1 MRRPLPHQGGFHP
14 SRISESDSL
23 ENSKS
28 SYEFHCQLEGFS
40 VFCRREWKSIA
51 FFGGAFCLAILL
63 GIAFIDPAFF
73 YPRLSSDPLN
83 YYLKAKALVET
94 GSTTAASAINLPPFP
109 YAAMP
114 GVLRAPFIML
124 FDDFDDQLRAMQV
137 FNTFMLAGV
146 ALMSAYI
153 FSWVHSRD
161 RHRYVIAFAFAF
173 TILSPIWLANVF
185 LPLADAPYAAFSL
198 AALLILIR
206 IICAEH
212 PFSDKGAL
220 AAAAILFAVAFP
232 LRFTAPVLLAFAAVL
247 VHGRLGMH
255 AVSRRG
261 WIAAGGAAALLLI
274 VLVAFNV
281 QAIFGRYFFEPL
293 WFARKVDKLGMITNL
308 FGVALPSQVIPN
320 FQLGFVHPPIESHY
334 TTKFTES
341 PADVAWMTVGL
352 IISVFIVWGLWKS
365 RNQFLP
371 EIAYVLVPL
380 PVLAVILP
388 STTRYFM
395 SYQPFIWIFFYV
407 GSVAF
412 ARQFG
417 LARFLRRR
425 ALVAI
430 ASGLVISGVVGLRWW
445 RTAGTASER
454 VLAVTLSSAPGYI
467 TAVSRTFRGLR
478 HFLETLPQDRTLLI
492 GDEGSAGRWTII
504 AGRNYYYPD
513 ESLPSIVRERDVYLL
528 AECGTLDTCQ
538 SWDYHID
545 KLQSRVL
552 ATGQFSFDSVYASRS
567 ARARVEVFR
576 IRNSP

>member
-1 MRRPLPHQGGFHP
+1 M
-14 SRISESDSL
+14 

-28 SYEFHCQLEGFS
+28 SYEFHYQLEGFS
-40 VFCRREWKSIA
+40 VFCRREWRPIA
-51 FFGGAFCLAILL
+51 FIGGAFCLTILL

-94 GSTTAASAINLPPFP
+94 GSTAAASAINLPPFP

-124 FDDFDDQLRAMQV
+124 FDDFDNQLRAMQV
-137 FNTFMLAGV
+137 FNTLMLASV

-198 AALLILIR
+198 AALLVSIR

-212 PFSDKGAL
+212 PFRNK
-220 AAAAILFAVAFP
+220 AAFAVVAILFAVAFP

-247 VHGRLGMH
+247 VHGRWGMH
-255 AVSRRG
+255 AVFPRG
-261 WIAAGGAAALLLI
+261 WIAAGGAAAALLI
-274 VLVAFNV
+274 VLVVFNV
-281 QAIFGRYFFEPL
+281 QAIFGRYLFEPL
-293 WFARKVDKLGMITNL
+293 WFARNVDKLGMFMNL
-308 FGVALPSQVIPN
+308 FAVALPSQVMPN
-320 FQLGFVHPPIESHY
+320 FQLGFVHPPIESLY

-341 PADVAWMTVGL
+341 LADVAWMTVGL
-352 IISVFIVWGLWKS
+352 IVSMFIVSGSWRS
-365 RNQFLP
+365 RGRFLP

-380 PVLAVILP
+380 PVLALILP
-388 STTRYFM
+388 STTRYVM
-395 SYQPFIWIFFYV
+395 SYQPFIWIFFYL
-407 GSVAF
+407 GSA
-412 ARQFG
+412 AIAQRFG
-417 LARFLRRR
+417 LARVLRRR

-454 VLAVTLSSAPGYI
+454 VLAVTVTSAPAYI
-467 TAVSRTFRGLR
+467 TAVSTTFRGLR
-478 HFLETLPQDRTLLI
+478 QFLETLPPQRTLLI
-492 GDEGSAGRWTII
+492 GDKASAGRWTII
-504 AGRNYYYPD
+504 AGRNYYHPD
-513 ESLPSIVRERDVYLL
+513 ESLSSIVRDREVYLL
-528 AECGTLDTCQ
+528 AECGILDTCQ
-538 SWDYHID
+538 SWDYY
-545 KLQSRVL
+545 KEKVQSRVL
-552 ATGQFSFDSVYASRS
+552 AFGQFTFYSVYS
-567 ARARVEVFR
+567 AQSPRARVEVFR
-576 IRNSP
+576 IRNSL